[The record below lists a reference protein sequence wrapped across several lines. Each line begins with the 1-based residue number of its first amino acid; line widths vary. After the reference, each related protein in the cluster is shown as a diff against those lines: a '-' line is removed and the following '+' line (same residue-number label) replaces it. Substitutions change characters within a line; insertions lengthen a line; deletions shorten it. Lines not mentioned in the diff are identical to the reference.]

1 MREQRFAT
9 VNRWQNMCSR
19 VFAENNVTIWACVTG
34 KPNNQTNVTTNQ
46 TNFKN
51 QTNFNLSANTFF
63 RPTNVSDWPTNVSD
77 WPANVSDWPT
87 NVSGGWTETN
97 RTNSSVQQN
106 RTRPS
111 LLRKSDKYV
120 RSELYNYLHAFW
132 VVCVFLLLT
141 CYLRHKRWTRRKCR
155 VQHLD
160 VPRQYRTRSTPRQ
173 YRTRSASVP

>member
-1 MREQRFAT
+1 
-9 VNRWQNMCSR
+9 MCSR

-34 KPNNQTNVTTNQ
+34 KPINQTNMTTTPTNVTTAPTNVTTNQ
-46 TNFKN
+46 TNF
-51 QTNFNLSANTFF
+51 NLS
-63 RPTNVSDWPTNVSD
+63 TNVSDWPTNVSD
-77 WPANVSDWPT
+77 WSTNVSDWPT
-87 NVSGGWTETN
+87 NVSEGWTETN

-160 VPRQYRTRSTPRQ
+160 VPRQWRTRSTPRQ

>member
-1 MREQRFAT
+1 MPA
-9 VNRWQNMCSR
+9 
-19 VFAENNVTIWACVTG
+19 NVSDW
-34 KPNNQTNVTTNQ
+34 
-46 TNFKN
+46 
-51 QTNFNLSANTFF
+51 S
-63 RPTNVSDWPTNVSD
+63 TNVSDWPTNVSE
-77 WPANVSDWPT
+77 
-87 NVSGGWTETN
+87 GWN
-97 RTNSSVQQN
+97 RTNTTAQHN

-111 LLRKSDKYV
+111 LLRKYDKYV